1 MLAVCALRPAW
12 RRHVRLV
19 GAAVLVLVA
28 LQVLVEGPRW
38 QLWPAYGAALMA
50 GLLAA
55 LGRPGQPGTPR
66 STALVAVLGALL
78 SGLVGAA
85 LPVPALGP
93 LLEGAGPVGT
103 TSWELVDPGR
113 TQPSARAEGEPRL
126 VVAQAWYPAAAA
138 TGEPDRITRNVDDFA
153 AAAGGWLGIPPQVLG
168 HLGLATTTARV
179 DAPLAA
185 PDDGLPVVV
194 VLHGWGGFR
203 QAQVL
208 LQEALAA
215 DGHLVLALDHTHA
228 ALATELLDG
237 TVVPIDPALLP
248 TGAPPPVYDA
258 AATRLQ
264 QVFADDVAL
273 LLDDLAAGGQVP
285 SDVAA
290 AADLDRLVLLGHST
304 GGGAA
309 VLACRALEVCDG
321 MLGFDPWVEPLPD
334 DVLTPGLDV
343 PLVSLRSEDWLDDP
357 NERELAL
364 LHGASDD
371 QRALALLGTEH
382 RDVTVLPLLTPLA
395 PRIGLAGDLDPMVT
409 QQRTLDVARAFLA
422 EVLGSGGGDPALLD
436 EPADP
441 LVDAPPG

>member
-12 RRHVRLV
+12 RRHVRLA
-19 GAAVLVLVA
+19 GAAVLALVA
-28 LQVLVEGPRW
+28 VQVLAEGPRW
-38 QLWPAYGAALMA
+38 QFWPAYGSALIA

-55 LGRPGQPGTPR
+55 FGRPGQPGTPR
-66 STALVAVLGALL
+66 STATVALLGVLL
-78 SGLVGAA
+78 SGLLGAA
-85 LPVPALGP
+85 LPVLVLGP
-93 LLEGAGPVGT
+93 LLDDAGPVGT
-103 TSWELVDPGR
+103 TSWELVDPDR
-113 TQPSARAEGEPRL
+113 TQPSARAEGEPRR
-126 VVAQAWYPAAAA
+126 VVAQAWYPATAA
-138 TGEPDRITRNVDDFA
+138 TGELDRITRNPEAFA
-153 AAAGGWLGIPPQVLG
+153 AAAGAWLEIPPLVLG
-168 HLGLATTTARV
+168 HLGLATTTAHV

-185 PDDGLPVVV
+185 PDRGLPVVV

-215 DGHLVLALDHTHA
+215 DGHLVLALDHTYA
-228 ALATELLDG
+228 ALATELLDD

-248 TGAPPPVYDA
+248 TGAPPAVYDA

-273 LLDDLAAGGQVP
+273 LLEDLAAGGAVP
-285 SDVAA
+285 ADVAA

-309 VLACRALEVCDG
+309 VLACRALEACDG

-334 DVLTPGLDV
+334 DLLTPGLDV

-357 NERELAL
+357 NERELGL
-364 LHGASDD
+364 LHAASPD

-395 PRIGLAGDLDPMVT
+395 PQIGMAGQLDPMAT

-436 EPADP
+436 APDEP
-441 LVDAPPG
+441 LVAAPVG